1 MHVAPVIPESEP
13 NDEDAMPER
22 TCIVTGSVLPPE
34 RMIRFVVGPDD
45 TIVPDIEAR
54 LPGRGLWV
62 TAQRDILELACA
74 KGGFARAARQAVK
87 LPEKLPELIE
97 AQLLRRAIDTLGL
110 ARRADQVFAGY
121 EGVREALRAGR
132 VAVLLQAADSTGR
145 DKDALRTTA
154 RELPVFAVLRGNE
167 LGRAFGADVLVHVAM
182 AKGRLADRLMVDL
195 TRLAGLRNL
204 PDDARAVN
212 DNGKA

>member
-1 MHVAPVIPESEP
+1 MAEAGPET
-13 NDEDAMPER
+13 DEETMPER
-22 TCIVTGSVLPPE
+22 TCIASGDVLPPE
-34 RMIRFVVGPDD
+34 RMIRFVVGPDAV
-45 TIVPDIEAR
+45 IVPDIDAR

-62 TAQRDILELACA
+62 TARRDILELACR
-74 KGGFARAARQAVK
+74 KGSFARAARQAVR
-87 LPEKLPELIE
+87 LPEKLVDGIE
-97 AQLLRRAIDTLGL
+97 ALLLRRAIDTLGL

-154 RELPVFAVLRGNE
+154 RELPVFAALSGKE
-167 LGRAFGADVLVHVAM
+167 LGRAFGADVLVHVAV
-182 AKGRLADRLMVDL
+182 AKGRLAERLIVDL
-195 TRLAGLRNL
+195 ARLAGLRNL
-204 PDDARAVN
+204 PGDARAVN

>member
-1 MHVAPVIPESEP
+1 MKVAPETPVIPEI
-13 NDEDAMPER
+13 DEETMPER
-22 TCIVTGSVLPPE
+22 TCIATGSVLPPE
-34 RMIRFVVGPDD
+34 RMIRFVVGPDA
-45 TIVPDIEAR
+45 TVVPDIDGS

-62 TAQRDILELACA
+62 TAQRDILELAGR
-74 KGGFARAARQAVK
+74 KGAFARAARQAVK
-87 LPEKLPELIE
+87 LPEQLADRIE
-97 AQLLRRAIDTLGL
+97 ALLLRRAIDTLGL

-154 RELPVFAVLRGNE
+154 RDLPVFAVLRGNE
-167 LGRAFGADVLVHVAM
+167 LGRAFGADVLVHVALM
-182 AKGRLADRLMVDL
+182 KGRLADRLAIDL
-195 TRLAGLRNL
+195 ARLAGLRNL
-204 PDDARAVN
+204 PDDVRAVN